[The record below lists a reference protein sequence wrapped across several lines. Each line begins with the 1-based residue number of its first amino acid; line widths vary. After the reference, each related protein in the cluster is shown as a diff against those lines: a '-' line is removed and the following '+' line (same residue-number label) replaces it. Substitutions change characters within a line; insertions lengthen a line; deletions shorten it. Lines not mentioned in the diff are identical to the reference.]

1 MAENQG
7 GAFGIIWTHPNGK
20 TIINIGNP
28 SGYPTREAAE
38 DYGREYLYR
47 NGGTADAYQ
56 QSGASWPIT
65 GAGDDYQTYSRRT
78 ADEPAQQFPPM
89 TTADRLAERA
99 MDIIDKAVAD
109 GILPG

>member
-1 MAENQG
+1 MTEDHCG
-7 GAFGIIWTHPNGK
+7 EFGIIWTHPNGR
-20 TIINIGNP
+20 TRINIGNP

-65 GAGDDYQTYSRRT
+65 GAGDLRDDYQPYSRRT
-78 ADEPAQQFPPM
+78 AGEQAQQFPV
-89 TTADRLAERA
+89 DRLAERA
-99 MDIIDKAVAD
+99 MDVIDKAVAD